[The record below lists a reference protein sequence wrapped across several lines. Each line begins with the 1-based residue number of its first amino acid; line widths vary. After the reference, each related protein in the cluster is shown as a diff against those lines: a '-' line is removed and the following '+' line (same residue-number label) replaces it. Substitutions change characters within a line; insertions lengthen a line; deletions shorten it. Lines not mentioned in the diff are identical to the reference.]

1 MTVLD
6 ISMMNIGIPGALIA
20 AAFLPLCASL
30 TKLVFR
36 FVHCCVHCSAH
47 CCAIAARAAAP
58 LLCLLLHTAASLLR
72 YLCIL
77 LSVHHT

>member
-1 MTVLD
+1 MDVRMTVLA
-6 ISMMNIGIPGALIA
+6 ISRMNIGIPGALIA

-36 FVHCCVHCSAH
+36 FVHCSAH
-47 CCAIAARAAAP
+47 CCVIAVPAAVP
-58 LLCLLLHTAASLLR
+58 LLRPLLHTAASLLR